1 MKKLVLALC
10 VGAFAVSAV
19 ADELSLRLGWNCN
32 KRMKLQ
38 NNTQKAYLAEC
49 LAKLENMVA
58 QQGSQ
63 ATIEE
68 YKYIWS
74 PSERDKAFQNIT
86 AKIAM
91 ERGYKDLSDAKTFK
105 KVTDEWIRLE
115 QNDDYQTLACLYI
128 GNPNTKCLK

>member
-32 KRMKLQ
+32 ERMKLQ
-38 NNTQKAYLAEC
+38 NNAQKAYLAEC

-63 ATIEE
+63 ATIKE

-86 AKIAM
+86 TSIA
-91 ERGYKDLSDAKTFK
+91 ERGYKDLSYAKTFK
-105 KVTDEWIRLE
+105 KITDEWIGLE
-115 QNDDYQTLACLYI
+115 QNDYQTLACLYI

>member
-32 KRMKLQ
+32 ERMKLQ
-38 NNTQKAYLAEC
+38 NNTKKAYLAEC
-49 LAKLENMVA
+49 LVKLESMVA

-63 ATIEE
+63 ATIKE
-68 YKYIWS
+68 YKYILS

-86 AKIAM
+86 TSIA

-115 QNDDYQTLACLYI
+115 QNDDYQTLACLYKSE
-128 GNPNTKCLK
+128 PNTKCLK

>member
-10 VGAFAVSAV
+10 VGVFAVSAV
-19 ADELSLRLGWNCN
+19 ANELSLRLGWNCN

-38 NNTQKAYLAEC
+38 NNTQKTYLAEC

-86 AKIAM
+86 TSIA

-115 QNDDYQTLACLYI
+115 QNDDYQTLACLYKSE
-128 GNPNTKCLK
+128 PNTKCLK

>member
-1 MKKLVLALC
+1 MLALC

-32 KRMKLQ
+32 ERMKLQ
-38 NNTQKAYLAEC
+38 NNTKKAYLAEC

-68 YKYIWS
+68 YKYILS
-74 PSERDKAFQNIT
+74 PSEQDKAFQNIT
-86 AKIAM
+86 TSIA
-91 ERGYKDLSDAKTFK
+91 ERGYKDLSDIKTFK

-115 QNDDYQTLACLYI
+115 QNNDYQTLACLYKSE
-128 GNPNTKCLK
+128 PNTKCLK

>member
-1 MKKLVLALC
+1 MKKLMLALC

-32 KRMKLQ
+32 ERMKLQ
-38 NNTQKAYLAEC
+38 NNTKKAYLAEC

-68 YKYIWS
+68 YKYILS
-74 PSERDKAFQNIT
+74 PSEQDKAFQNIT
-86 AKIAM
+86 TSIAM
-91 ERGYKDLSDAKTFK
+91 KCGYKDLSGAKTFK
-105 KVTDEWIRLE
+105 KVTDEWIKLE
-115 QNDDYQTLACLYI
+115 QNDDYQTLLLAFI
-128 GNPNTKCLK
+128 